1 MALALAAAQKRR
13 SELGQPGSNG
23 PTPVVA
29 TPARAGKRQLP
40 PKNVNT
46 TSAIPA
52 EQVTPDP
59 KQSRVDGTPVEPPV
73 EETTRVPVPTN
84 PPGELFNKTKLSNL
98 FLQKNVTIHHLL

>member
-13 SELGQPGSNG
+13 SELGRPGSKG
-23 PTPVVA
+23 STPVVA

-40 PKNVNT
+40 PKNAELTT

-59 KQSRVDGTPVEPPV
+59 KQSRVDGPPVEPPV
-73 EETTRVPVPTN
+73 EETTRVPMPTN
-84 PPGELFNKTKLSNL
+84 PPGELFSKKKLKLICS
-98 FLQKNVTIHHLL
+98 